1 MYQFSRWKYWLVIV
15 VLVVGTLFALP
26 NVFGEGPALQLSRN
40 DRVAMNQEAQQR
52 VLGVLAGAKITPEAA
67 YLQKDRLV
75 LRFADEDERSA
86 AHEAINKGT
95 SGDYLVALSSVP
107 REPEWMRLVG
117 FKPMSLG
124 LDLRGGVHFV
134 YEVDVQGA
142 LTQAA
147 ERIERDARTTLRDKR
162 IPYGAVTSASVAPVA
177 AVPQGGGRPAVSE
190 VGGVR
195 IVLRN
200 PSDLRA
206 AMDALKAPDG
216 SLQVTSGE
224 DDGATYVELRMTP
237 AEIKRRQDVAIEQNI
252 TTLRNRVD
260 ELGIAEPIVTRQA
273 SNRIVVQ
280 LPGVQDPNEAIRVLG
295 ATATLEFRLVDE
307 QNNAYEAEQSKRIPI
322 GSKLYHMRSENGQK
336 GRPILLKRDVIATGE
351 QLTDANSMM
360 NTQEGTPQV
369 NVKLDAR
376 GGQAMLNATKD
387 NVGKRMA
394 VVYISKKQLA
404 ENEQCK
410 GVRTGAIC
418 TDEEVISAATIQ
430 SVLSSSFRITG
441 LQQNEARELA
451 LLLRSGALAAPQ
463 TIVEQRSVGPSLGAD
478 NIRRGWHAM
487 AVGLVLTFA
496 FMAIYYRGFGWIANA
511 VLAANLVLTVGLLS
525 MLQASLSLPGIA
537 AVVFHLGIAV
547 DANILIYERIRE
559 ELRSGNSP
567 LSAINAGFEKAF
579 ATIADSNVTTLIAG
593 VVLFAFGTGTIRS
606 FAIVMTLGILTSL
619 FTSVV
624 GSRALVHAIWGR
636 RPRLATLP
644 I

>member
-1 MYQFSRWKYWLVIV
+1 MYHFSRWKYWLVIIV
-15 VLVVGTLFALP
+15 VVVGTLFALP

-40 DRVAMNQEAQQR
+40 DRVAMDAAAQQR
-52 VLGVLAGAKITPEAA
+52 VLGVLQAQKVAPEAS
-67 YLQKDRLV
+67 YLEKDRLV
-75 LRFADEDERSA
+75 LRFADPQQQAGAR
-86 AHEAINKGT
+86 EAIVKGT

-107 REPEWMRLVG
+107 RTPQWMRRVG
-117 FKPMSLG
+117 LKPMSLG

-142 LTQAA
+142 LAQAV
-147 ERIERDARTTLRDKR
+147 ERMERDVRTSLRDKR
-162 IPYGAVTSASVAPVA
+162 IPYGAVTSGKDSA
-177 AVPQGGGRPAVSE
+177 GKE
-190 VGGVR
+190 FVR
-195 IVLRN
+195 VVLRN
-200 PSDLRA
+200 PSDLQA
-206 AMDALKAPDG
+206 ALDTLKAPDG
-216 SLQVTSGE
+216 SLQLTSGTE
-224 DDGATYVELRMTP
+224 ADGSYVEMRMTP
-237 AEIKRRQDVAIEQNI
+237 AELKRRQDVAIEQNI

-273 SNRIVVQ
+273 ANRIVVQ

-307 QNNAYEAEQSKRIPI
+307 TNNPYEAESNKRIPI
-322 GSKLYHMRSENGQK
+322 GSKLYKERN

-351 QLTDANSMM
+351 QLTDASSSF
-360 NTQEGTPQV
+360 QEGQPQV

-376 GGQAMLNATKD
+376 GGQSMLNATKD

-394 VVYISKKQLA
+394 VVYIAKKQLA
-404 ENEQCK
+404 EGEQCK
-410 GVRTGAIC
+410 GVRSGSIC
-418 TDEEVISAATIQ
+418 TEEDVISAATIQ

-441 LQQNEARELA
+441 LQATEARELA

-463 TIVEQRSVGPSLGAD
+463 TIVEQRSVGPTLGAD
-478 NIRRGWHAM
+478 NIKRGWHAL
-487 AVGLVLTFA
+487 AVGLLLTFA
-496 FMAIYYRGFGWIANA
+496 FMAMYYRGFGWIANA

-525 MLQASLSLPGIA
+525 LLQASLSLPGIA

-559 ELRSGNSP
+559 ELRAGNSP
-567 LSAINAGFEKAF
+567 LSSINAGFEKAF

-624 GSRALVHAIWGR
+624 GSRALVHWIWGR
-636 RPRLATLP
+636 RARLSHLP

>member
-1 MYQFSRWKYWLVIV
+1 MYHFSRWKYWLVIIV
-15 VLVVGTLFALP
+15 VVVGTLLALP

-40 DRVAMNQEAQQR
+40 DRVPMDQAAQQR
-52 VLGVLAGAKITPEAA
+52 VLGVLQAQKITPEVA

-75 LRFADEDERSA
+75 MRFADPPQQTA
-86 AHEAINKGT
+86 ARDAIIKGT

-107 REPEWMRLVG
+107 RTPEWMRRVG
-117 FKPMSLG
+117 LKPMSLG

-134 YEVDVQGA
+134 YEVDIQGA
-142 LTQAA
+142 LTQTV
-147 ERIERDARTTLRDKR
+147 ERMERDVRTTLRNKR
-162 IPYGAVTSASVAPVA
+162 IPYGAVTSSN
-177 AVPQGGGRPAVSE
+177 
-190 VGGVR
+190 GVVR
-195 IVLRN
+195 VVLRN
-200 PSDLRA
+200 ASDLQA

-216 SLQVTSGE
+216 SLQLTSGE
-224 DDGATYVELRMTP
+224 GSDGSYVEMRMTP
-237 AEIKRRQDVAIEQNI
+237 VEIKRRQDVAIEQNI

-260 ELGIAEPIVTRQA
+260 ALGISEPNITRQA
-273 SNRIVVQ
+273 ANRISVQ
-280 LPGVQDPNEAIRVLG
+280 LPGVDDPNEAIRVLG

-307 QNNAYEAEQSKRIPI
+307 TGNAYEAEQNKRIPI
-322 GSKLYHMRSENGQK
+322 GSKLYYMRAEGGQAR
-336 GRPILLKRDVIATGE
+336 RPILLKREIIATGE
-351 QLTDANSMM
+351 QLTDATSSF
-360 NTQEGTPQV
+360 QEGQPQV

-376 GGQAMLNATKD
+376 GGQSMLNATKD

-404 ENEQCK
+404 EGEQCK
-410 GVRTGAIC
+410 GARSGAIC
-418 TDEEVISAATIQ
+418 TEEDVISAATIQ

-441 LQQNEARELA
+441 LQANEARELA

-496 FMAIYYRGFGWIANA
+496 FMAMYYRGFGWIANA

-525 MLQASLSLPGIA
+525 LLQASLSLPGIA

-559 ELRSGNSP
+559 ELRAGNSP
-567 LSAINAGFEKAF
+567 LAAINAGFEKAF

-624 GSRALVHAIWGR
+624 GSRALVHWIWGR
-636 RPRLATLP
+636 RTRLAHLP

>member
-1 MYQFSRWKYWLVIV
+1 MYHFSRWKYWLVIFV
-15 VLVVGTLFALP
+15 IVVGTLFALP

-40 DRVAMNQEAQQR
+40 DRVAMDAAAQQR
-52 VLGVLAGAKITPEAA
+52 VLGVLEAA
-67 YLQKDRLV
+67 KLAPEVSYLQKDRLV
-75 LRFADEDERSA
+75 MRFASDEQQTA
-86 AHEAINKGT
+86 ARDAIIKGT

-107 REPEWMRLVG
+107 REPEWMRKVG
-117 FKPMSLG
+117 LKPMSLG

-142 LTQAA
+142 LAQAV
-147 ERIERDARTTLRDKR
+147 ERMERDARTQLRDSKPR
-162 IPYGAVTSASVAPVA
+162 VAYGAVTSN
-177 AVPQGGGRPAVSE
+177 PAT
-190 VGGVR
+190 GVVR
-195 IVLRN
+195 VVLRN
-200 PSDLRA
+200 ASDLQT

-216 SLQVTSGE
+216 SLQLTSGE
-224 DDGATYVELRMTP
+224 EADGTYVEMRMTP
-237 AEIKRRQDVAIEQNI
+237 QELKRRQDVAIEQNI

-273 SNRIVVQ
+273 ANRIVVQ

-307 QNNAYEAEQSKRIPI
+307 ANSPYEAEQNKRIPI
-322 GSKLYHMRSENGQK
+322 GSKLYHMRPPTGPDGKPLTDQR
-336 GRPILLKRDVIATGE
+336 RPILLKRDIIATGE
-351 QLTDANSMM
+351 QLTDASFSV
-360 NTQEGTPQV
+360 NTQEGQPQV
-369 NVKLDAR
+369 NVKLDSR
-376 GGQAMLNATKD
+376 GGQSMLNATKD

-404 ENEQCK
+404 QGEQCK
-410 GVRTGAIC
+410 GVRTGSIC
-418 TDEEVISAATIQ
+418 TEEDVISAATIQ
-430 SVLSSSFRITG
+430 SVLSSQFRITG
-441 LQQNEARELA
+441 LQATEGRELA

-487 AVGLVLTFA
+487 GVGLILTFV

-511 VLAANLVLTVGLLS
+511 VLACNLILTVGLLS

-559 ELRSGNSP
+559 ELRAGNSP
-567 LSAINAGFEKAF
+567 LAAINAGFEKAF

-624 GSRALVHAIWGR
+624 GSRAVVHAIWGR
-636 RPRLATLP
+636 RPRLASLP

>member
-1 MYQFSRWKYWLVIV
+1 MYHFSRWKYWLVIIV
-15 VLVVGTLFALP
+15 VVTGTVLALP

-40 DRVAMNQEAQQR
+40 DRAAMDQAAQQR
-52 VLGVLAGAKITPEAA
+52 VLGVLEAQKITPEVS

-75 LRFADEDERSA
+75 LRFADPEQQA
-86 AHEAINKGT
+86 AARDAVIKGT
-95 SGDYLVALSSVP
+95 SGDYLVALSSVT
-107 REPEWMRLVG
+107 RMPEWMRHVPFL
-117 FKPMSLG
+117 KPMSLG

-134 YEVDVQGA
+134 YEVDIQGA
-142 LTQAA
+142 LTQTV
-147 ERIERDARTTLRDKR
+147 ERMERDVRTTLRDKR
-162 IPYGAVTSASVAPVA
+162 IPYGAVTSGKDNS
-177 AVPQGGGRPAVSE
+177 GKDNSRNDY
-190 VGGVR
+190 VR
-195 IVLRN
+195 VVLRN
-200 PSDLRA
+200 PSDLQA
-206 AMDALKAPDG
+206 ALDALKAPDG
-216 SLQVTSGE
+216 SLVLTSGE
-224 DDGATYVELRMTP
+224 GADGTYVEMRMTP

-260 ELGIAEPIVTRQA
+260 ALGIAEPIVTRQA

-307 QNNAYEAEQSKRIPI
+307 SNNPYEAESSKRIPI
-322 GSKLYHMRSENGQK
+322 GSRLYKERN

-351 QLTDANSMM
+351 QLTDATSSF
-360 NTQEGTPQV
+360 QEGQPQV

-376 GGQAMLNATKD
+376 GGQSMLNATKD

-394 VVYISKKQLA
+394 VVYIAKKQLA
-404 ENEQCK
+404 EGEQCK
-410 GVRTGAIC
+410 GVRSGAIC
-418 TDEEVISAATIQ
+418 TEEEVISAATIQ

-441 LQQNEARELA
+441 LQANEARELA

-487 AVGLVLTFA
+487 AVGLVLTFI
-496 FMAIYYRGFGWIANA
+496 FMAIYYRAFGWIANL

-525 MLQASLSLPGIA
+525 LFQASLSLPGIA

-567 LSAINAGFEKAF
+567 LAAINAGFDKAF

-606 FAIVMTLGILTSL
+606 FAIVMTLGIATSL

-624 GSRALVHAIWGR
+624 GSRALVHWIWGR
-636 RPRLATLP
+636 RTRLAHLS

>member
-1 MYQFSRWKYWLVIV
+1 MYHFSRWKYWLVISVV
-15 VLVVGTLFALP
+15 VLGTLYALP
-26 NVFGEGPALQLSRN
+26 NVFGTAPALQLSRN
-40 DRVAMNQEAQQR
+40 DRTAMDDAGRQRVVGVLEAQK
-52 VLGVLAGAKITPEAA
+52 VAPEVA
-67 YLQKDRLV
+67 YLEKDRLV
-75 LRFADEDERSA
+75 LRFADQQQQTA
-86 AHEAINKGT
+86 ARDAIIKGT
-95 SGDYLVALSSVP
+95 SGDYLVALSDVP
-107 REPEWMRLVG
+107 RTPQWMRRVG
-117 FKPMSLG
+117 LKPMSLG

-134 YEVDVQGA
+134 YEVDIQGA
-142 LTQAA
+142 LTQAL
-147 ERIERDARTTLRDKR
+147 ERMERDVRTSLRDKR
-162 IPYGAVTSASVAPVA
+162 IPYGAVSAKNGIVTV
-177 AVPQGGGRPAVSE
+177 
-190 VGGVR
+190 
-195 IVLRN
+195 VLRN
-200 PSDLRA
+200 ASDLQA

-216 SLQVTSGE
+216 SLVLTSGE
-224 DDGATYVELRMTP
+224 GADGTYVEMRMTP
-237 AEIKRRQDVAIEQNI
+237 AELKRRQDVAIEQNI

-273 SNRIVVQ
+273 ANRIVVQ

-307 QNNAYEAEQSKRIPI
+307 TNNPYEAESNKRIPI
-322 GSKLYHMRSENGQK
+322 GSKLYKERN
-336 GRPILLKRDVIATGE
+336 GRPILLKREIIATGE
-351 QLTDANSMM
+351 QLTDASSSF
-360 NTQEGTPQV
+360 QEGQPQV

-376 GGQAMLNATKD
+376 GGQSMLNATKD

-394 VVYISKKQLA
+394 VVYIAKKQLA
-404 ENEQCK
+404 EGEQCK
-410 GVRTGAIC
+410 GVRSGSIC
-418 TDEEVISAATIQ
+418 TEEDVISAATIQ

-441 LQQNEARELA
+441 LQANESRELA

-463 TIVEQRSVGPSLGAD
+463 TIVEQRSVGPTLGAD
-478 NIRRGWHAM
+478 NIKRGWHAL
-487 AVGLVLTFA
+487 AVGLGLTFA

-525 MLQASLSLPGIA
+525 LLQASLSLPGIA

-559 ELRSGNSP
+559 ELRAGNSP
-567 LSAINAGFEKAF
+567 LAAINAGFEKAF

-624 GSRALVHAIWGR
+624 GSRALVHWIWGR
-636 RPRLATLP
+636 RTRLAHLP

>member
-1 MYQFSRWKYWLVIV
+1 MYQFSRWKYWLVIIV
-15 VLVVGTLFALP
+15 VVTGTLFALP

-40 DRVAMNQEAQQR
+40 DRVAMDQAAQQR
-52 VLGVLAGAKITPEAA
+52 VIGVLEAA
-67 YLQKDRLV
+67 KVAPEVSYLQKDRLV
-75 LRFADEDERSA
+75 LRFADDQQRTTA
-86 AHEAINKGT
+86 RDAIIKGT

-107 REPEWMRLVG
+107 RTPEWMRWIGL
-117 FKPMSLG
+117 KPMSLG

-142 LTQAA
+142 LAQTV
-147 ERIERDARTTLRDKR
+147 ERLERDARTTLRDKR
-162 IPYGAVTSASVAPVA
+162 IPYGAVTSNN
-177 AVPQGGGRPAVSE
+177 
-190 VGGVR
+190 GVVR
-195 IVLRN
+195 VMVRN
-200 PSDLRA
+200 ASDLQA
-206 AMDALKAPDG
+206 AMDALKSPDG
-216 SLQVTSGE
+216 SIQITTGQE
-224 DDGATYVELRMTP
+224 QDGAYVEMRMTP
-237 AEIKRRQDVAIEQNI
+237 AELKRRQDVAIEQNI

-273 SNRIVVQ
+273 ANRIVVQ

-307 QNNAYEAEQSKRIPI
+307 ANNPYEAQQSKRVPI
-322 GSKLYHMRSENGQK
+322 GSKLYYMRAERGQNGQPAPASQQR
-336 GRPILLKRDVIATGE
+336 RPILLKRDVIATGE
-351 QLTDANSMM
+351 QLTDATSNI
-360 NTQEGTPQV
+360 NTQEGQPQV
-369 NVKLDAR
+369 NVKLDSR
-376 GGQAMLNATKD
+376 GGQSMLNATKD

-404 ENEQCK
+404 QGEQCK
-410 GVRTGAIC
+410 GVRSGAIC
-418 TDEEVISAATIQ
+418 TEEEVISAATIQ

-441 LQQNEARELA
+441 LQATEARELA

-487 AVGLVLTFA
+487 GVGLILTFA
-496 FMAIYYRGFGWIANA
+496 FMAMYYRGFGWIANA

-636 RPRLATLP
+636 RPRLAHLP

>member
-1 MYQFSRWKYWLVIV
+1 MYQFSRWKYWLVIIV
-15 VLVVGTLFALP
+15 VVVGTLFALP
-26 NVFGEGPALQLSRN
+26 NVFGTAPALQLSRN
-40 DRVAMNQEAQQR
+40 DRAAMDEAGQQR
-52 VLGVLAGAKITPEAA
+52 VVGVLEAA
-67 YLQKDRLV
+67 KVAPEVSYLEKDRLV
-75 LRFADEDERSA
+75 LRFADQPQQTA
-86 AHEAINKGT
+86 ARDAIVKGT
-95 SGDYLVALSSVP
+95 SGDYLIALSDVP
-107 REPEWMRLVG
+107 RTPGWMRRVG
-117 FKPMSLG
+117 LKPMSLG

-134 YEVDVQGA
+134 YEVDIQGA
-142 LTQAA
+142 LVQAV
-147 ERIERDARTTLRDKR
+147 ERMERDVRTSLRDKR
-162 IPYGAVTSASVAPVA
+162 IPYGAVSSKN
-177 AVPQGGGRPAVSE
+177 
-190 VGGVR
+190 GVVR
-195 IVLRN
+195 VVLRN
-200 PSDLRA
+200 ASELQA

-216 SLQVTSGE
+216 SLQLTSGE
-224 DDGATYVELRMTP
+224 GADGSFVEMRMTP

-260 ELGIAEPIVTRQA
+260 ELGISEPNITRQA
-273 SNRIVVQ
+273 SNRISVQ

-307 QNNAYEAEQSKRIPI
+307 SNNPYEAESNKRIPI
-322 GSKLYHMRSENGQK
+322 GSKLYKERN
-336 GRPILLKRDVIATGE
+336 GRPILLKREIIATGE
-351 QLTDANSMM
+351 QLTDASSSF
-360 NTQEGTPQV
+360 QEGQPQV
-369 NVKLDAR
+369 NLKLDAR
-376 GGQAMLNATKD
+376 GGQSMLNATRD

-394 VVYISKKQLA
+394 VVYIAKKQLA
-404 ENEQCK
+404 EGEQCK
-410 GVRTGAIC
+410 GARSGAIC
-418 TDEEVISAATIQ
+418 TEEDVINAATIQ

-441 LQQNEARELA
+441 LQANEARELA

-496 FMAIYYRGFGWIANA
+496 FMAMYYRAFGWIANA

-525 MLQASLSLPGIA
+525 LLQASLSLPGIA

-559 ELRSGNSP
+559 ELRAGNSP

-624 GSRALVHAIWGR
+624 GSRALVHWIWGR
-636 RPRLATLP
+636 RTRLAHLP

>member
-1 MYQFSRWKYWLVIV
+1 MYHFSRWKYWLVIIV
-15 VLVVGTLFALP
+15 VVSGTLLALP
-26 NVFGEGPALQLSRN
+26 NVFGEGPALQLSRY
-40 DRVAMNQEAQQR
+40 DRAAMDQAAQQR
-52 VLGVLAGAKITPEAA
+52 VLGVLETAKLTPEVS

-75 LRFADEDERSA
+75 LRFTTDAQQTA
-86 AHEAINKGT
+86 ARDAIQKGT
-95 SGDYLVALSSVP
+95 SGDYLVALSSVT
-107 REPEWMRLVG
+107 RMPEWMRRVP
-117 FKPMSLG
+117 FMKPMSLG
-124 LDLRGGVHFV
+124 LDLRGGVNFV
-134 YEVDVQGA
+134 YEVDIPGA
-142 LTQAA
+142 LAQAL
-147 ERIERDARTTLRDKR
+147 ERMERDARTQLRDKR
-162 IPYGAVTSASVAPVA
+162 VPYGAVTSNNG
-177 AVPQGGGRPAVSE
+177 AVRV
-190 VGGVR
+190 
-195 IVLRN
+195 VLRSA
-200 PSDLRA
+200 SDLQA

-216 SLQVTSGE
+216 SLQITSGE
-224 DDGATYVELRMTP
+224 SADGTYVEMRMTQ

-252 TTLRNRVD
+252 TTLRRRVD
-260 ELGIAEPIVTRQA
+260 ELGISEPIVTRQA
-273 SNRIVVQ
+273 ANRISVQ

-307 QNNAYEAEQSKRIPI
+307 VNNPYEAEQNKRIPI
-322 GSKLYHMRSENGQK
+322 GSRLYKERN

-351 QLTDANSMM
+351 QLTDANSSI
-360 NTQEGTPQV
+360 NTQEGQPQV
-369 NVKLDAR
+369 NVKLDSR
-376 GGQAMLNATKD
+376 GGQSMLNATRD

-394 VVYISKKQLA
+394 VVYIAKKQLA
-404 ENEQCK
+404 EGEQCK
-410 GVRTGAIC
+410 GVRAGQIC
-418 TDEEVISAATIQ
+418 TEEEVISAATIQ

-463 TIVEQRSVGPSLGAD
+463 TIVQQRSVGPSLGAD

-487 AVGLVLTFA
+487 AVGLVLTFV

-525 MLQASLSLPGIA
+525 LLQASLSLPGIA

-559 ELRSGNSP
+559 ELRAGNSP
-567 LSAINAGFEKAF
+567 LAAINAGFEKAF

-606 FAIVMTLGILTSL
+606 FAIVMTLGIATSL

-636 RPRLATLP
+636 RARLTHLP

>member
-1 MYQFSRWKYWLVIV
+1 MDQ
-15 VLVVGTLFALP
+15 A
-26 NVFGEGPALQLSRN
+26 
-40 DRVAMNQEAQQR
+40 AQQR
-52 VLGVLAGAKITPEAA
+52 VLGVLQAQKITPEVA

-75 LRFADEDERSA
+75 MRFADPPQQTA
-86 AHEAINKGT
+86 ARDAIIKGT

-107 REPEWMRLVG
+107 RTPEWMRRVG
-117 FKPMSLG
+117 LKPMSLG

-134 YEVDVQGA
+134 YEVDIQGA
-142 LTQAA
+142 LTQTV
-147 ERIERDARTTLRDKR
+147 ERMERDVRTTLRDKR
-162 IPYGAVTSASVAPVA
+162 IPYGAVTSSN
-177 AVPQGGGRPAVSE
+177 
-190 VGGVR
+190 GVVR
-195 IVLRN
+195 VVLRN
-200 PSDLRA
+200 ASDLQA

-216 SLQVTSGE
+216 SLQLTSGE
-224 DDGATYVELRMTP
+224 GSDGSYVEMRMTP
-237 AEIKRRQDVAIEQNI
+237 VEIKRRQDVAIEQNI

-260 ELGIAEPIVTRQA
+260 ALGISEPNITRQA
-273 SNRIVVQ
+273 ANRISVQ
-280 LPGVQDPNEAIRVLG
+280 LPGVDDPNEAIRVLG

-307 QNNAYEAEQSKRIPI
+307 TGNAYEAEQNKRIPI
-322 GSKLYHMRSENGQK
+322 GSKLYYMRAEGGQAR
-336 GRPILLKRDVIATGE
+336 RPILLKREIIATGE
-351 QLTDANSMM
+351 QLTDATSSF
-360 NTQEGTPQV
+360 QEGQPQV

-376 GGQAMLNATKD
+376 GGQSMLNATKD

-404 ENEQCK
+404 EGEQCK
-410 GVRTGAIC
+410 GARSGAIC
-418 TDEEVISAATIQ
+418 TEEDVISAATIQ

-441 LQQNEARELA
+441 LQANEARELA

-496 FMAIYYRGFGWIANA
+496 FMAMYYRGFGWIANA

-525 MLQASLSLPGIA
+525 LLQASLSLPGIA

-559 ELRSGNSP
+559 ELRAGNSP
-567 LSAINAGFEKAF
+567 LAAINAGFEKAF

-624 GSRALVHAIWGR
+624 GSRALVHWIWGR
-636 RPRLATLP
+636 RTRLAHLP

>member
-15 VLVVGTLFALP
+15 VVVTGTLFALP

-40 DRVAMNQEAQQR
+40 DRVAMDQAAQQR
-52 VLGVLAGAKITPEAA
+52 VLGVLEAQKVTPEAS
-67 YLQKDRLV
+67 YLEKDRLV
-75 LRFADEDERSA
+75 MRFADPAQQA
-86 AHEAINKGT
+86 AARNAIVKGT
-95 SGDYLVALSSVP
+95 GGDYLVALSSVP
-107 REPEWMRLVG
+107 RTPNWMRVVG
-117 FKPMSLG
+117 LKPMSLG

-134 YEVDVQGA
+134 YEVDIQGA
-142 LTQAA
+142 LAQAV
-147 ERIERDARTTLRDKR
+147 ERTERDVRTTLRDKR
-162 IPYGAVTSASVAPVA
+162 VPFSALTSNNGVTRV
-177 AVPQGGGRPAVSE
+177 
-190 VGGVR
+190 
-195 IVLRN
+195 VLRN
-200 PSDLRA
+200 SSDTKA

-216 SLQVTSGE
+216 SIVLTSGE
-224 DDGATYVELRMTP
+224 GADGSYVEMRMTP

-273 SNRIVVQ
+273 ANRIVVQ

-307 QNNAYEAEQSKRIPI
+307 SNNPYEAQTNKRVPI
-322 GSKLYHMRSENGQK
+322 GSKLYKERD
-336 GRPILLKRDVIATGE
+336 GRPILLKRDIIATGE
-351 QLTDANSMM
+351 QLTDANS
-360 NTQEGTPQV
+360 NFQEGQPQV

-376 GGQAMLNATKD
+376 GGQSMLNATRD

-404 ENEQCK
+404 EGEQCK
-410 GVRTGAIC
+410 GARSGAIC
-418 TDEEVISAATIQ
+418 TEEEVISAATIQ

-441 LQQNEARELA
+441 LQATEARELA

-478 NIRRGWHAM
+478 NIKRGWHAM
-487 AVGLVLTFA
+487 AVGLVLTFI
-496 FMAIYYRGFGWIANA
+496 FMALYYRAFGWIANL

-525 MLQASLSLPGIA
+525 WLQASLSLPGIA

-559 ELRSGNSP
+559 ELRAGNSP
-567 LSAINAGFEKAF
+567 LAAINAGFEKAF

-624 GSRALVHAIWGR
+624 GSRALVHWIWGR
-636 RPRLATLP
+636 RARLAHLP

>member
-1 MYQFSRWKYWLVIV
+1 MYQFSRWKYWLVIIV
-15 VLVVGTLFALP
+15 VVSGTLFALP

-40 DRVAMNQEAQQR
+40 DRVAMDDGAQQR
-52 VLGVLAGAKITPEAA
+52 VLGVLEKQKVTPEAA
-67 YLQKDRLV
+67 YLEKDRLV
-75 LRFADEDERSA
+75 MRFADPQQQA
-86 AHEAINKGT
+86 AARDAITKGT

-107 REPEWMRLVG
+107 RTPGWMRRVG
-117 FKPMSLG
+117 LKPMSLG

-134 YEVDVQGA
+134 YEVDIQGA
-142 LTQAA
+142 LAQTV
-147 ERIERDARTTLRDKR
+147 ERMERDVRTTLRDKR
-162 IPYGAVTSASVAPVA
+162 VPYGAVSSNN
-177 AVPQGGGRPAVSE
+177 
-190 VGGVR
+190 GVVR
-195 IVLRN
+195 VVLRN
-200 PSDLRA
+200 SSDLQA

-216 SLQVTSGE
+216 SIQLTSGE
-224 DDGATYVELRMTP
+224 AADGTYVEMRMTP
-237 AEIKRRQDVAIEQNI
+237 VEVKRRQDVAIEQNI

-260 ELGIAEPIVTRQA
+260 ELGISEPIITRQA
-273 SNRIVVQ
+273 ANRISVQ

-307 QNNAYEAEQSKRIPI
+307 NNNPYEAESTKRIPI
-322 GSKLYHMRSENGQK
+322 GSKLYKERN
-336 GRPILLKRDVIATGE
+336 GRPILLKREIIATGE
-351 QLTDANSMM
+351 QLSDANS
-360 NTQEGTPQV
+360 NFQEGQPQV
-369 NVKLDAR
+369 NVQLDAR
-376 GGQAMLNATKD
+376 GGQSMLAATRD
-387 NVGKRMA
+387 NVGRRMA

-404 ENEQCK
+404 EGEQCK
-410 GVRTGAIC
+410 GARSGLIC
-418 TDEEVISAATIQ
+418 TEEDVISAATIQ

-441 LQQNEARELA
+441 LQANEARELA

-496 FMAIYYRGFGWIANA
+496 FMAMYYRAFGWIANL

-525 MLQASLSLPGIA
+525 LLQASLSLPGIA

-559 ELRSGNSP
+559 ELRAGNSP
-567 LSAINAGFEKAF
+567 LSSINAGFEKAF

-624 GSRALVHAIWGR
+624 GSRALVHWIWGR
-636 RPRLATLP
+636 RQRLSHLP

>member
-1 MYQFSRWKYWLVIV
+1 MYQFSRWKYWLVIIV
-15 VLVVGTLFALP
+15 VVAGTLFALP
-26 NVFGEGPALQLSRN
+26 NVFGQGPALQLSRN
-40 DRVAMNQEAQQR
+40 DRVAMDEAAQTR
-52 VLGVLAGAKITPEAA
+52 VLGVLEAQKIKPEVSW
-67 YLQKDRLV
+67 LDKDRMV
-75 LRFADEDERSA
+75 MRFADQQQQA
-86 AHEAINKGT
+86 AARDAITKGT
-95 SGDYLVALSSVP
+95 SGDYLVALSDVP
-107 REPEWMRLVG
+107 RTPEWMRRIGL
-117 FKPMSLG
+117 KPMSLG

-134 YEVDVQGA
+134 YEVDIQGA
-142 LTQAA
+142 IAQAV
-147 ERIERDARTTLRDKR
+147 ERMERDVRTTLRDKR
-162 IPYGAVTSASVAPVA
+162 IPYGAVTSTNG
-177 AVPQGGGRPAVSE
+177 AVRV
-190 VGGVR
+190 
-195 IVLRN
+195 VLRN
-200 PSDLRA
+200 ASDLQGA
-206 AMDALKAPDG
+206 LDALQAPDG
-216 SLQVTSGE
+216 SLVLTSGE
-224 DDGATYVELRMTP
+224 GADGPYVEMRMTP
-237 AEIKRRQDVAIEQNI
+237 AEVKRRQDVAIEQNI

-260 ELGIAEPIVTRQA
+260 ELGISEPIITRQA
-273 SNRIVVQ
+273 ANRISVQ

-307 QNNAYEAEQSKRIPI
+307 NNNPYEAESTKRVPI
-322 GSKLYHMRSENGQK
+322 SSKLYKERS
-336 GRPILLKRDVIATGE
+336 GRPILLKREIIATGE
-351 QLTDANSMM
+351 QLTDASSNF
-360 NTQEGTPQV
+360 QEGQPQV

-376 GGQAMLNATKD
+376 GGQSMLAATRD

-404 ENEQCK
+404 EGEQCK
-410 GVRTGAIC
+410 GARSGSIC
-418 TDEEVISAATIQ
+418 TEEDVISAATIQ

-441 LQQNEARELA
+441 LQANEARELA

-496 FMAIYYRGFGWIANA
+496 FMAMYYRAFGWIANA
-511 VLAANLVLTVGLLS
+511 VLAANLILTVGLLS
-525 MLQASLSLPGIA
+525 MIQASLSLPGIA

-559 ELRSGNSP
+559 ELRAGNTP

-624 GSRALVHAIWGR
+624 GSRALVHWIWGR
-636 RPRLATLP
+636 RARLAHLP

>member
-1 MYQFSRWKYWLVIV
+1 MYHFSRWKYWLVILV
-15 VLVVGTLFALP
+15 IVVGTLFALP

-40 DRVAMNQEAQQR
+40 DRVAMDAAAQQR
-52 VLGVLAGAKITPEAA
+52 VLGVLEAA
-67 YLQKDRLV
+67 KLAPEVSYLQKDRLV
-75 LRFADEDERSA
+75 MRFTSDEQQTA
-86 AHEAINKGT
+86 ARDAIIKGT

-107 REPEWMRLVG
+107 REPEWMREIGL
-117 FKPMSLG
+117 KPMSLG

-142 LTQAA
+142 LAQAV
-147 ERIERDARTTLRDKR
+147 ERMERDARTQLRDSKPR
-162 IPYGAVTSASVAPVA
+162 VAYGAVTSNPA
-177 AVPQGGGRPAVSE
+177 A
-190 VGGVR
+190 GVVR
-195 IVLRN
+195 VVLRN
-200 PSDLRA
+200 ASDLQT
-206 AMDALKAPDG
+206 AMDALKSPDG
-216 SLQVTSGE
+216 SLQITSGE
-224 DDGATYVELRMTP
+224 GADGTYVEMRMTP
-237 AEIKRRQDVAIEQNI
+237 QELKRRQDVAIEQNI

-307 QNNAYEAEQSKRIPI
+307 ANNPYEAEQNKRIPI
-322 GSKLYHMRSENGQK
+322 GSKLYHERN

-351 QLTDANSMM
+351 QLTDATSNI
-360 NTQEGTPQV
+360 NTQEGMPQV
-369 NVKLDAR
+369 NVKLDSR
-376 GGQAMLNATKD
+376 GGQSMLNATKD

-394 VVYISKKQLA
+394 VVYIAKKQLA
-404 ENEQCK
+404 QGEQCK
-410 GVRTGAIC
+410 GVRTGQIC
-418 TDEEVISAATIQ
+418 TEEEVISAATIQ

-441 LQQNEARELA
+441 LQLAEARELA

-463 TIVEQRSVGPSLGAD
+463 TIVEQRSVGPTLGAD

-487 AVGLVLTFA
+487 GVGLLLTFA
-496 FMAIYYRGFGWIANA
+496 FMAVYYRGFGWIANA

-559 ELRSGNSP
+559 ELRAGNSP
-567 LSAINAGFEKAF
+567 LSSINAGFEKAF

-636 RPRLATLP
+636 RPRLAHLP

>member
-1 MYQFSRWKYWLVIV
+1 MYHFSRWKYWLVIAV
-15 VLVVGTLFALP
+15 IVIGTLFALP

-40 DRVAMNQEAQQR
+40 DRVAMDAAAQQR
-52 VLGVLAGAKITPEAA
+52 VLGVLQTQKIAPEVS

-75 LRFADEDERSA
+75 LRFADENQRTVARD
-86 AHEAINKGT
+86 AILKGT
-95 SGDYLVALSSVP
+95 AGDYLVALSSVP
-107 REPEWMRLVG
+107 RTPEWMRWVG
-117 FKPMSLG
+117 LKPMSLG

-134 YEVDVQGA
+134 YEVDIQGA
-142 LTQAA
+142 LTQTL
-147 ERIERDARTTLRDKR
+147 ERLERDARTTLRDKR
-162 IPYGAVTSASVAPVA
+162 IPYGAVTSNNG
-177 AVPQGGGRPAVSE
+177 AVRV
-190 VGGVR
+190 
-195 IVLRN
+195 VLRSA
-200 PSDLRA
+200 SDVQG

-216 SLQVTSGE
+216 SLQITTGE
-224 DDGATYVELRMTP
+224 EQDGPYVEMRMTP

-273 SNRIVVQ
+273 ANRIVVQ

-307 QNNAYEAEQSKRIPI
+307 ANNAYEAEQTKRIPI
-322 GSKLYHMRSENGQK
+322 GSRLYYMRPQVGPNGQPVAQDQR
-336 GRPILLKRDVIATGE
+336 RPILLKRDVIATGE
-351 QLTDANSMM
+351 QLTDASSSID
-360 NTQEGTPQV
+360 TQEGMPQV

-404 ENEQCK
+404 QGEQCK
-410 GVRTGAIC
+410 GVRSGSIC
-418 TDEEVISAATIQ
+418 TEEDVISAATIQ

-441 LQQNEARELA
+441 LQAAEARELA

-496 FMAIYYRGFGWIANA
+496 FMAMYYRGFGWIANA

-559 ELRSGNSP
+559 ELRAGNSP

-593 VVLFAFGTGTIRS
+593 VVLFAFGTSTIRS

-636 RPRLATLP
+636 RPRLARLP

>member
-1 MYQFSRWKYWLVIV
+1 MYQFSRWKYWLVIAV
-15 VLVVGTLFALP
+15 VVFGTLFALP
-26 NVFGEGPALQLSRN
+26 NVFGEGDALQLSRN
-40 DRVAMNQEAQQR
+40 DRAAMDAAAQQR
-52 VLGVLAGAKITPEAA
+52 VLGVLQAQKITPEAS
-67 YLQKDRLV
+67 YLEKDRLV
-75 LRFADEDERSA
+75 LRFADAQQQGA
-86 AHEAINKGT
+86 ARDAIAKGT
-95 SGDYLVALSSVP
+95 SGDYLVALSRVP
-107 REPEWMRLVG
+107 RTPDWMRRVG
-117 FKPMSLG
+117 LKPMSLG

-134 YEVDVQGA
+134 YEVDIQGA
-142 LTQAA
+142 VAQTL
-147 ERIERDARTTLRDKR
+147 ERMERDVRTTLRDKR
-162 IPYGAVTSASVAPVA
+162 IPYGAVTSNN
-177 AVPQGGGRPAVSE
+177 
-190 VGGVR
+190 GVVR
-195 IVLRN
+195 VVVRN
-200 PSDLRA
+200 ASDLQP

-224 DDGATYVELRMTP
+224 GADGPYVEMRMTP
-237 AEIKRRQDVAIEQNI
+237 AEVKRRQDVAIEQNI

-260 ELGIAEPIVTRQA
+260 ELGISEPIITRQA
-273 SNRIVVQ
+273 SNRISVQ

-307 QNNAYEAEQSKRIPI
+307 SNNPYEAESTKRIPI
-322 GSKLYHMRSENGQK
+322 GSKLYKERD
-336 GRPILLKRDVIATGE
+336 GRPILLKREIIATGE
-351 QLTDANSMM
+351 QLSDANS
-360 NTQEGTPQV
+360 NFQEGQPQV
-369 NVKLDAR
+369 NVQLDAR
-376 GGQAMLNATKD
+376 GGQSMFAATKD
-387 NVGKRMA
+387 NVGRRMA

-404 ENEQCK
+404 EGEQCK
-410 GVRTGAIC
+410 GTRTGAIC
-418 TDEEVISAATIQ
+418 TEEEVISAATIQ

-441 LQQNEARELA
+441 LLANESRELA

-496 FMAIYYRGFGWIANA
+496 FMAMYYRAFGWIANA

-525 MLQASLSLPGIA
+525 LLQASLSLPGIA

-559 ELRSGNSP
+559 ELRAGNSP
-567 LSAINAGFEKAF
+567 LSSINAGFEKAF

-624 GSRALVHAIWGR
+624 GSRALVHWIWGR
-636 RPRLATLP
+636 RARLSHLP